1 MRMPRKEATPTG
13 KEVFFP
19 EEDIIVSK
27 TDLKGK
33 IIYANVLFE
42 SICGYTRE
50 ELLNQPHSII
60 RHPDMPRCIFKFM
73 WDTLQQQREIFAYV
87 INMCANGDHY
97 WVLAHIVP
105 TFDLDGNHIGY
116 HSSRRCPHRKNIAII
131 EKHYKEL
138 LAIEKS
144 YKNSKEGMK
153 ASLNSFVASLE
164 KLGISYAE
172 FIFSMRTAA

>member
-1 MRMPRKEATPTG
+1 MPRKEATPTG

-87 INMCANGDHY
+87 INMCANGT
-97 WVLAHIVP
+97 I
-105 TFDLDGNHIGY
+105 IGFLLIL
-116 HSSRRCPHRKNIAII
+116 CQPLIWTAITSGTIPAADALI
-131 EKHYKEL
+131 EKIL
-138 LAIEKS
+138 PS
-144 YKNSKEGMK
+144 
-153 ASLNSFVASLE
+153 
-164 KLGISYAE
+164 
-172 FIFSMRTAA
+172 